1 MGCTAAM
8 PTVATTAKAAAAAA
22 GRMKKKARREDGIK
36 SLSLHVAMLGRR
48 GTLGWEK
55 DTQRE
60 KKKKKNRWWC
70 YLYEVLQVR
79 HGVAHTHQGSNK

>member
-55 DTQRE
+55 DTQRKKE
-60 KKKKKNRWWC
+60 KKKTGG
-70 YLYEVLQVR
+70 
-79 HGVAHTHQGSNK
+79 GVTCTKYYKYAMVWHTRIRVK